1 MWLKYP
7 EYSTISSEILNNS
20 VFIMV
25 KDWKMDFLHTDK
37 SMLDG
42 MGPSIS
48 L

>member
-1 MWLKYP
+1 
-7 EYSTISSEILNNS
+7 
-20 VFIMV
+20 MV

-48 L
+48 LGMFVTLCR